1 MANFTLENLRAA
13 ADKKYAPTVI
23 EAGDEEFVLPAIL
36 RMGAESR
43 SRITDLLTDAER
55 LAEDESVE
63 NLDEQIKTFS
73 ELISAAV
80 LDDKGDRLLE
90 LIGDDTVILI
100 DIVSAWM
107 KDTQAGE
114 A

>member
-1 MANFTLENLRAA
+1 MANFTLDNLRAA

-23 EAGDEEFVLPAIL
+23 EAGDEKFTLPAIL
-36 RMGAESR
+36 RMGSDAR
-43 SRITDLLTDAER
+43 SRITDLLSDAER

-63 NLDEQIKTFS
+63 NLDEQIEVFS
-73 ELISAAV
+73 DLISAAV

-100 DIVSAWM
+100 DIVSAWL